1 MHFHTLKQCSHIWSN
16 AKARQFVRIEFTV
29 QCTFNR
35 VLNIKYNI
43 FEILENIR
51 YQDTTY
57 SKYEKSK
64 SEYYSSVLLVLPVQC
79 PANFVEYQISKAN
92 YKI

>member
-1 MHFHTLKQCSHIWSN
+1 MQSYLVQRKSTPICKDCS
-16 AKARQFVRIEFTV
+16 FEFTV

-43 FEILENIR
+43 FETLENIR